1 MDVRKQERCNKK
13 NSQIIEKFSI
23 IKDLTTSITRFF
35 TTFFA
40 TFAITIIFT
49 TS

>member
-23 IKDLTTSITRFF
+23 IKDVNDFLTTSIRRFF
-35 TTFFA
+35 TA
-40 TFAITIIFT
+40 LY
-49 TS
+49 S